1 MSETK
6 SNKQNSNPS
15 KARTR
20 KIPKRIT
27 ETYLHNSGLYY
38 LERYSASSAHFR
50 TVMLRKVRRSCMH
63 HEDQSFDDCAP
74 LVDKLVEKFVNSGLL
89 NDDQYLQGMVSSY
102 RKKGLSSRMIMQKL
116 QMKGLKPDQIQ
127 DYINKY
133 DEQNDDENS
142 ETLAAAIFCRRKK
155 LGAFRLK
162 ALVEGGHEKEIS
174 KLARAGFQ
182 YQTIKNIL
190 DMNLDDLENLIY
202 G

>member
-15 KARTR
+15 KDRTR

-27 ETYLHNSGLYY
+27 ESYLHNSGLYY
-38 LERYSASSAHFR
+38 LERYSASSAHFK

-63 HEDQSFDDCAP
+63 HEDQNFDDCAP
-74 LVDKLVEKFVNSGLL
+74 LVEKLVEKFISSGLL

-102 RKKGLSSRMIMQKL
+102 RKKGLSQRMIMQKL
-116 QMKGLKPDQIQ
+116 QLKGLKRDQIQ
-127 DYINKY
+127 GYINKY

-142 ETLAAAIFCRRKK
+142 ETKAAAIFCRRKK

-162 ALVEGGHEKEIS
+162 ELIEGGHEKEIA

-190 DMNLDDLENLIY
+190 DMGLDDLQNLIY